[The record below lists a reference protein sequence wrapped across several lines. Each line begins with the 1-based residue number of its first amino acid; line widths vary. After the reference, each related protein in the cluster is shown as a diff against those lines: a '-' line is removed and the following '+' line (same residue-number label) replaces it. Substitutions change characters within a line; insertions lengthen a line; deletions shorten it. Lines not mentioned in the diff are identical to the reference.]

1 MLTSILEFSTL
12 QGLAMLFLPQTP
24 QFLMIR
30 KKEEQAATILKRL
43 KLSTN
48 TRQSL
53 ANIRLAIA
61 EEDST
66 TFKTL
71 FKQENNMNG
80 RMLIGI
86 GLVVAQQITG
96 QPNVLYYASDI
107 FKAVGYCTEWSSTLA
122 TVGLGTMKVSIYYNL
137 YFYIVFESHL
147 LCFIDVLLNILDC
160 RLRKFV

>member
-1 MLTSILEFSTL
+1 MLTSVLEFSTL

-122 TVGLGTMKVSIYYNL
+122 TVGLGTMKVSIY
-137 YFYIVFESHL
+137 
-147 LCFIDVLLNILDC
+147 
-160 RLRKFV
+160 